1 MKQWELRSVTS
12 TAPAPRSISARVSPN
27 HPSVRDR
34 FPLVLWATD
43 SMLRL
48 TTKPR
53 IDAVVAL
60 GGWQR
65 DIFNLSTLPG
75 VADAHLDALKG
86 TAAMFELPVGG
97 RSVRCFVFPIREE
110 NGEVTGTVSVAM
122 GEQIGSPATEAR
134 LPVAG

>member
-43 SMLRL
+43 SMLRF
-48 TTKPR
+48 TTRPR
-53 IDAVVAL
+53 IDALVAL

-65 DIFNLSTLPG
+65 DIFNLSALPG
-75 VADAHLDALKG
+75 VADAHLDALRG
-86 TAAMFELPVGG
+86 SPAMFELPVGG
-97 RSVRCFVFPIREE
+97 RPVRCFVFPIWEE
-110 NGEVTGTVSVAM
+110 NGDVTGTVSVAM
-122 GEQIGSPATEAR
+122 GEPTESRSTEAR